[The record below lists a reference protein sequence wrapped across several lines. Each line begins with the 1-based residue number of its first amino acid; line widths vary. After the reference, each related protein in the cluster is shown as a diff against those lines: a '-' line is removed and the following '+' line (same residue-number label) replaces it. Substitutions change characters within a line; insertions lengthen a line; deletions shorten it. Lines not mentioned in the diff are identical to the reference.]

1 MGISGADGSNGS
13 NFEGTRRSD
22 KTSPAKSSSAT
33 NPAVNSAKDQLRTLI
48 GLIIRDNSNA
58 ETALGLIEPN
68 DSIREL
74 VETQLLDMAESV
86 FRRNRHGALDR
97 TLIDKKTAEDLKKV
111 LRSGL
116 LEKLNTDDIQ
126 NAVIGYAVTQACY
139 EVDKAISHAGTAA
152 KKDEVTLNAK
162 RNFELL
168 IPQYFTTV
176 PGMDLGNQKHRR
188 ALIDA
193 FKNLNDLH
201 HRTNIAQYFQA
212 QSKLTI
218 SDPQKFLEDLDNLAR
233 LKQQIDD
240 EATLE
245 LKTLRQQ
252 SADELERKYC
262 ELFKQA
268 GLDALRSLDKISLY
282 NKLLADEV
290 TGQHRQVK
298 TAIYDGFNQN
308 SGILGTIIKVQRTL
322 ENMIRPKSSDDD
334 GGDQGSSERV
344 PLGGPQRGPALTRV
358 LLANQ

>member
-1 MGISGADGSNGS
+1 MGISGADGSN
-13 NFEGTRRSD
+13 FWEKR
-22 KTSPAKSSSAT
+22 KIYEPSPAKRSSAT
-33 NPAVNSAKDQLRTLI
+33 NPAVNSAEDQLRTLI
-48 GLIIRDNSNA
+48 DLIIRGDSNA
-58 ETALGLIEPN
+58 KTALSFIVPD

-86 FRRNRHGALDR
+86 FKRNQRGDLDR
-97 TLIDKKTAEDLKKV
+97 TLIDKKTAEGLKKV

-116 LEKLNTDDIQ
+116 LETLNTDDIQ
-126 NAVIGYAVTQACY
+126 NAVIVYAVTQACY

-152 KKDEVTLNAK
+152 KKVELTLDAK

-176 PGMDLGNQKHRR
+176 PDMNLGNTSHRG
-188 ALIDA
+188 ALIEA
-193 FKNLNDLH
+193 FKKLNDLH
-201 HRTNIAQYFQA
+201 HRTNIAKYFQA
-212 QSKLTI
+212 QSKLKI

-240 EATLE
+240 KATLE

-262 ELFKQA
+262 ELLKTA
-268 GLDALRSLDKISLY
+268 GLNALHSLGKISLY

-290 TGQHRQVK
+290 TGQDRQVK

-344 PLGGPQRGPALTRV
+344 PVGGPYRGPVLARALS
-358 LLANQ
+358 AN